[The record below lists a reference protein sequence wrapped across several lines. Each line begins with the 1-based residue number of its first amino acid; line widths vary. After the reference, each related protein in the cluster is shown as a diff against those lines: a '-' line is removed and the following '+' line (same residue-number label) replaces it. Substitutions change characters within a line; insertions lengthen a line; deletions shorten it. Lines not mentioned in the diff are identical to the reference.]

1 MGMSARAWLNLG
13 LMILLAGLAL
23 ITWLKP
29 GQPLPAKPQLTT
41 LDPETITHISIQRAG
56 QPAIEL
62 ARRSDQWWLTAP
74 LKAMANEVRVGEL
87 LNLAITTSDTHYKAA
102 KLNLAKYGLAM
113 PEVSVKLNDQTFA
126 FGDINPFNYRRY
138 VRVGDTVYLITD
150 SLADLESVDTAAY
163 VTPKLIPSGSDIRAL
178 ILPGIKL
185 ERMEDGQ
192 WKSSPEKLP
201 QAKIQALVNAWRE
214 AQAYDVAAY
223 KKTKKRLPSQ
233 ATVKLA
239 GGQALRFKVTV
250 RKRELIMARPNLGV
264 EYHLPMSSAN
274 SMLKPGSLPSNIP
287 SS

>member
-1 MGMSARAWLNLG
+1 
-13 LMILLAGLAL
+13 
-23 ITWLKP
+23 
-29 GQPLPAKPQLTT
+29 
-41 LDPETITHISIQRAG
+41 
-56 QPAIEL
+56 
-62 ARRSDQWWLTAP
+62 
-74 LKAMANEVRVGEL
+74 
-87 LNLAITTSDTHYKAA
+87 
-102 KLNLAKYGLAM
+102 
-113 PEVSVKLNDQTFA
+113 
-126 FGDINPFNYRRY
+126 
-138 VRVGDTVYLITD
+138 VGDTVYLITD

-201 QAKIQALVNAWRE
+201 QAKIQARVTAWCE
-214 AQAYDVAAY
+214 AQDYDVAAY
-223 KKTKKRLPSQ
+223 KKTNKRLPSQ